1 MLARWYLSL
10 RHRCWAIGSTKYSAR
25 REVSESQEVWRPGR
39 VSENHPRHEDKG
51 EGQTATLRALTGDEQ
66 SGGSPGSVGEET
78 VGRG

>member
-10 RHRCWAIGSTKYSAR
+10 RHRCWAIGLTQPGERSLSHRKCGDS
-25 REVSESQEVWRPGR
+25 GR

-51 EGQTATLRALTGDEQ
+51 KGQTATRRALTGDEQ
-66 SGGSPGSVGEET
+66 SGGSPESVGEEA

>member
-25 REVSESQEVWRPGR
+25 REISESQEVWRPGR

-51 EGQTATLRALTGDEQ
+51 EG
-66 SGGSPGSVGEET
+66 
-78 VGRG
+78 